1 MNRFVAYVAVSLLFS
16 ACSYV
21 KNWQGTTNPDLVQAK
36 FDALQGEQR
45 FVLHVPSNDT
55 YLTYRFA
62 ETAGDLEAAI
72 KSPSSVVFAKKIDAT
87 EKNNLHL
94 VNQKGAA
101 YTVIVKGKRA
111 SGEFDVRFTPVA
123 N

>member
-45 FVLHVPSNDT
+45 FVLYVPNNDT

-62 ETAGDLEAAI
+62 ETAGNLQASI
-72 KSPSSVVFAKKIDAT
+72 KSPSSVVFAKKIDAS
-87 EKNNLHL
+87 EKNSIH
-94 VNQKGAA
+94 VTNQKGAA
-101 YTVIVKGKRA
+101 YTVVVKGKRA
-111 SGEFDVRFTPVA
+111 SGEIDVRFTPSP

>member
-16 ACSYV
+16 ACTYV
-21 KNWQGTTNPDLVQAK
+21 KNWQGTNNPDLVQAK

-45 FVLHVPSNDT
+45 FVLHVPNNDT

-62 ETAGDLEAAI
+62 ETSGDLQASI
-72 KSPSSVVFAKKIDAT
+72 KSPSSVVFAKKINAS
-87 EKNNLHL
+87 EKNSIHV

-101 YTVIVKGKRA
+101 YTVVVKGKRA
-111 SGEFDVRFTPVA
+111 SGEFDVRFTPSA

>member
-1 MNRFVAYVAVSLLFS
+1 MNRFIAYVAVSLLFS

-55 YLTYRFA
+55 YLVYRFN
-62 ETAGDLEAAI
+62 ETAGHLEASI
-72 KSPSSVVFAKKIDAT
+72 KSPSAVVFAKKIDTT
-87 EKNNLHL
+87 EKNSLHL

-101 YTVIVKGKRA
+101 YTVVVKGKRA
-111 SGEFDVRFTPVA
+111 SGEIDVRFTPSA